1 MQARVQFSLCWQAE
15 HLNVRPLHALNGG
28 HTVGAGAAFEKEMV
42 KIFNDALPP
51 RIATSAS
58 TGFGKDQTL
67 RYLASLRALYAE
79 ESAQLS
85 AGAEEQPESIP

>member
-1 MQARVQFSLCWQAE
+1 LTADTR
-15 HLNVRPLHALNGG
+15 GG
-28 HTVGAGAAFEKEMV
+28 WERAAFEKEMV
-42 KIFNDALPP
+42 QIFGDVLPP

-67 RYLASLRALYAE
+67 RYLASLRALNAE

-85 AGAEEQPESIP
+85 AEAEEEPDSVF